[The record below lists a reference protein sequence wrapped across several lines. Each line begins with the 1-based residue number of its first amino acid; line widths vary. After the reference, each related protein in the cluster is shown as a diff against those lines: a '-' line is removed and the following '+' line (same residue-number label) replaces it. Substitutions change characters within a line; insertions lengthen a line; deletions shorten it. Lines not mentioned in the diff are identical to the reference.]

1 MTTIFSHLELE
12 TTAPV
17 FPYLLLWVVL
27 CLITKLSSNVT
38 KTHLQSDNLHFLNLK
53 SHNLFHWSKSPSD
66 EINLEL
72 CPTVELLITFGKR
85 MSASSQTLQ
94 FSNLICT
101 RVLMR
106 DVMKREQKAFR
117 KPVAKWEHFP
127 DQCHWPEFHL
137 QSQKNLEQLL
147 EKPRNPIPG
156 RTSGSSYQVVVSK
169 NGSHEQ
175 QAVIR
180 IRSEGSCLLQQN
192 TACNILLALP
202 VVSSTAWAGETTE
215 KSFELHLID
224 RGKKDCED
232 HSSFTFWVPQIKHK
246 YISYARWLS
255 LSSPLLWL
263 LLNSKLCFSW
273 KKGKQNLYF
282 SDA

>member
-17 FPYLLLWVVL
+17 FPYFLLWVVL

-38 KTHLQSDNLHFLNLK
+38 KTHLQSDNLRFLNLK

-101 RVLMR
+101 RVLMT
-106 DVMKREQKAFR
+106 DVMKREQKVFR

-156 RTSGSSYQVVVSK
+156 RTSGSYQVVVSK

-180 IRSEGSCLLQQN
+180 IWSEGGNKEELFTPAEHSLQH
-192 TACNILLALP
+192 L
-202 VVSSTAWAGETTE
+202 VSSPSGLQYCVSRRDDREELWTALHWQRE
-215 KSFELHLID
+215 KGLWGSQFFHL
-224 RGKKDCED
+224 
-232 HSSFTFWVPQIKHK
+232 
-246 YISYARWLS
+246 
-255 LSSPLLWL
+255 LSSP
-263 LLNSKLCFSW
+263 N
-273 KKGKQNLYF
+273 
-282 SDA
+282 